1 MKILNWKMITMTEK
15 IIKPLT
21 PQGKLLIQRFW
32 IEEPNELVA
41 CLKDYDEGILHFTKE
56 NGEINEQII
65 TIMDKLND
73 LNKGLETERQINKR
87 LTEENHRLRL
97 ALIHQDDITQDIK
110 WLKKT
115 LKSKTEILDLIDKK
129 IEDVSPFDKGLCRRI
144 LTELKMEIKGEIL

>member
-1 MKILNWKMITMTEK
+1 MTEK

-110 WLKKT
+110 WLKKHLRT
-115 LKSKTEILDLIDKK
+115 TNQIITTIDNK
-129 IEDVSPFDKGLCRRI
+129 IEEVKPFDKDLCTRA
-144 LTELKMEIKGEIL
+144 LTELNLEIQGDRI